1 MTKHRVFF
9 IELKFFSKRKKSFT
23 AGRNGECQL
32 GCDKGLGIET
42 FHRDLLLFI
51 RIQDCQC
58 LRMLL
63 VQNLSCEVAG
73 RTLFDDQSFSVEA
86 GHILVIRGP
95 SGVGKSRLLRA
106 ISCLDPLKE
115 GSLSLDGQ
123 SAQRLGL
130 TNWRARV
137 IYIPQSRVAL
147 QGSLREYFLT
157 LLNLAAQKRTLA
169 LAGQQDTK
177 GLIEKLE
184 VLIRRVGLVSDTHA
198 QELSF
203 LERKW
208 DSLSGGESNIPTYS
222 MSISRFGNTLRY

>member
-1 MTKHRVFF
+1 MGS
-9 IELKFFSKRKKSFT
+9 EP
-23 AGRNGECQL
+23 
-32 GCDKGLGIET
+32 

-73 RTLFDDQSFSVEA
+73 RTLFDDLSISVEA
-86 GHILVIRGP
+86 GHILVVRGP

-169 LAGQQDTK
+169 LTGQQDTK
-177 GLIEKLE
+177 RLIDKLE
-184 VLIRRVGLVSDTHA
+184 VLIRRVGLVSNTHA
-198 QELSF
+198 QEFEEGHSF

-222 MSISRFGNTLRY
+222 MSISRCGNTLRY